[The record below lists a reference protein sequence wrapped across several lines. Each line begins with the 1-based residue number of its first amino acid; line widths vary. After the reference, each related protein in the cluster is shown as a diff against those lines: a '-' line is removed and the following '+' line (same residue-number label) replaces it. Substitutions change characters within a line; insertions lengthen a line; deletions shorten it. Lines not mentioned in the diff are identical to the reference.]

1 MSDDVRG
8 WLCFI
13 VFPAGAFVCGV
24 FFASLFFAVDRGDKD
39 RKVETLEAALHVAE
53 QQRDTCRLLV
63 NSMAQG
69 AKQ

>member
-1 MSDDVRG
+1 MSEDVRG
-8 WLCFI
+8 WWCFI
-13 VFPAGAFVCGV
+13 ALPTMAFVCGAFVCFM
-24 FFASLFFAVDRGDKD
+24 FFVERDAGEHA
-39 RKVETLEAALHVAE
+39 KVERLEAALHVAE